1 MDYTYLFVDAFIYVS
16 DSATRQYFSS
26 GHTFSINVT
35 NYSALRLVLLED
47 GYYDL
52 C

>member
-16 DSATRQYFSS
+16 DSAE
-26 GHTFSINVT
+26 HTFLINVT
-35 NYSALRLVLLED
+35 NYSALRLVLHED